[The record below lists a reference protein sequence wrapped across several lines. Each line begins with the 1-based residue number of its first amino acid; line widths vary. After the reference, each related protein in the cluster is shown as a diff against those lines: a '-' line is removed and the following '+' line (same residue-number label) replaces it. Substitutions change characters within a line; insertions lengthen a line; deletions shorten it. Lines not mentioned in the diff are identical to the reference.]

1 MNLKELQ
8 AILAKCKIKPSRS
21 IPIASGITYR
31 NGIWQVTDFNSF
43 LQVRYHIGDGA
54 FFIPLP
60 LAKKAKKIE
69 IVGGIMLI
77 NGFEHPEVYAIESE
91 RLPSTGTW
99 FQLKNYVGVYHID
112 IPNITDT
119 VCSTNPLV
127 PAMNGI
133 CFDFPESKAV
143 ATDAHLLRTWE
154 ISNIKLIKGDAVTN
168 QVIYPNT
175 IVQLKGMTGLNVQV
189 NKEAS
194 LFLTKDFDLI
204 VKHIDQKFPAYQNV
218 FPNPKDVNYIVSAHK
233 DIMLALCDSIP
244 EIGKHK
250 HFAMEIKDEKV
261 TVFGKDAEGVISDK
275 GVPFLH
281 CQVIQPSPDAS
292 IKVGLD
298 AKKLKTIVTSI
309 TESKFIRMGISTNNR
324 AFFIND
330 SNLIFP
336 MIFS

>member
-8 AILAKCKIKPSRS
+8 AILAKCKIKPYRS
-21 IPIASGITYR
+21 IPIASGITYH

-43 LQVRYHIGDGA
+43 LQVRYKIGDGT

-69 IVGGIMLI
+69 IVGGHMLI
-77 NGFEHPEVYAIESE
+77 NGFEHPEAYAIESDQ
-91 RLPSTGTW
+91 LPSTGAW
-99 FQLKNYVGVYHID
+99 FQLKNYIGVYHID

-133 CFDFPESKAV
+133 CFDFPESKAI
-143 ATDAHLLRTWE
+143 ATDAHILRTWE
-154 ISNIKLIKGDAVTN
+154 LSNIKLIKGDAVTS
-168 QVIYPNT
+168 QVIYPTT
-175 IVQLKGMTGLNVQV
+175 IVQLKGMKGLNVQV
-189 NKEAS
+189 NKGAS
-194 LFLTKDFDLI
+194 LFLTKDFDLV
-204 VKHIDQKFPAYQNV
+204 VKHIDEKFPAYQNV
-218 FPNPKDVNYIVSAHK
+218 FPSPNDVNYIVSAHK

-244 EIGKHK
+244 ESGKHK

-261 TVFGKDAEGVISDK
+261 TVFGKDAEGQISDK

-281 CQVIQPSPDAS
+281 CQVIQPSPEAS
-292 IKVGLD
+292 IRVGLD
-298 AKKLKTIVTSI
+298 AKKLKTIVASI
-309 TESKFIRMGISTNNR
+309 TESAFISMGISTNNR